1 MKIINCVICANY
13 RKFENL
19 IKILYILEKTL
30 VLSIICSKGRN
41 EVGKISKEE
50 ESIEILKILGLFK
63 NMVEENISQE
73 FRLKNVDET
82 RNYFY

>member
-13 RKFENL
+13 RKFKNL

-63 NMVEENISQE
+63 NMVEENISQG